1 MERKQRRMHEQQRG
15 GLTPK
20 ERAWEEECR
29 AQVRCLSLPALKS
42 AVEEKN
48 WVAAPLTIKSVT
60 ETIQRRENYFPKLRQ
75 HRAETGSS
83 EVHKAFKNYIEQ
95 LAILQRLLELMQIEE
110 ASMSRTKS
118 KLWLAE
124 SLAAVEK
131 RPESM
136 ELGREQ
142 GPVETKLRKVS
153 GDQFFSGRK
162 SEGEIGDGN
171 NKQNGP
177 VKRKGTPGKKG
188 ACQRRSKTC
197 LKFSV
202 ATGGIFAGR
211 DKETENNKQSGN
223 GKCIVE
229 LLCRVCSGSIDTKR
243 LHRVCIGKQSL
254 RVCAACLKKANS
266 TTDEATRLSDAE
278 LDSNDPVTVILKV
291 QEADKIG
298 FLEIFKSSIT
308 PSARKKQ
315 KNTAEDTSQ
324 NQAMGTEADPIMLG
338 SEDEQEA
345 PKLGSVPTVVVNP
358 NQRQTRRNSV
368 LQTDPILDQLKS
380 LMPPQGGTGAVRF
393 TVRDY
398 LRLAPEEFMN
408 DSCIDYYLRYMQYRL
423 EKEKPEDANR
433 CYFFNSFFYK
443 KLSDKRVSD
452 ISEET
457 KALVDSLDS
466 LTASEQQ
473 ALRCYDVIKK
483 WTKNVDIFSKDFIF
497 IPIHDHLHWS
507 LMIICHPGATIKLPL
522 PEGKSYSVSKEPEAF
537 IIHLD
542 SMKSGGHTSL
552 PIIKLIKHY
561 LQNEWNAKLKDSS
574 ASSNI
579 AKMWS
584 EGHPGEVRSFKMMK
598 FKRPNLPKQE
608 NHFDCGCFV
617 CAFVEHFLAHL
628 PTTLN
633 CQMLESLRNDRLRAM
648 IQGNRSVMITSDPRY
663 LKFDWFKSCNASLIR
678 HYMSKMALVDMA
690 KDAGLMDEHGRWQL
704 DDIPHNRSHQAQFI
718 MTQIEKLEQMPSYDP
733 PSWNEDLEIVQE
745 DGDPKGHESD
755 IEICGSPSA
764 RACEIDDPIVN
775 TDDEN
780 EKGKDVDLVSKTR
793 FEMLTQTQGS
803 QDGIEN
809 EEPSASI
816 KDNFFIDFSRR
827 SNKNEDEDDTV
838 IDAGDEDIKIDIEC
852 TARKSKNPFARK
864 VPVVPSPVNSIA
876 ADKKPA
882 LASFSRKKQGRGR
895 SLVRSVHKG
904 KTVSKGATTAHA
916 RDLQTITDCLSI
928 ARESRKNA
936 QDGKVN
942 DLT

>member
-1 MERKQRRMHEQQRG
+1 MQEEQQRG
-15 GLTPK
+15 GLTLK
-20 ERAWEEECR
+20 EQAWQEECK
-29 AQVRCLSLPALKS
+29 AQVRCMSLPALKS
-42 AVEEKN
+42 AVEVKHL
-48 WVAAPLTIKSVT
+48 VTAPVTIKSVT
-60 ETIQRRENYFPKLRQ
+60 ETIQRRESCFPRLRQ

-83 EVHKAFKNYIEQ
+83 EVDKAFKNYIEQ
-95 LAILQRLLELMQIEE
+95 LAILQRLLGLMQIEE
-110 ASMSRTKS
+110 ASMSESRKKS

-131 RPESM
+131 RSERM
-136 ELGREQ
+136 EQGIEREQ
-142 GPVETKLRKVS
+142 GPGGVLRKVP
-153 GDQFFSGRK
+153 GDRFFSGRK
-162 SEGEIGDGN
+162 SEGEMKD
-171 NKQNGP
+171 KQSSTG
-177 VKRKGTPGKKG
+177 KRKGVQGKNG
-188 ACQRRSKTC
+188 TCQRRSTSC
-197 LKFSV
+197 LKFPV
-202 ATGGIFAGR
+202 ATGDVFAGGS
-211 DKETENNKQSGN
+211 NKGTGRKHN
-223 GKCIVE
+223 VNDECMVE
-229 LLCRVCSGSIDTKR
+229 VLCRVCNGPIDTRR
-243 LHRVCIGKQSL
+243 LHRVSIGKKAL
-254 RVCAACLKKANS
+254 RVCAVCLKKANS
-266 TTDEATRLSDAE
+266 MSDEAARLSDAE
-278 LDSNDPVTVILKV
+278 LDSKEPITVVLKI

-308 PSARKKQ
+308 PCARKTQ
-315 KNTAEDTSQ
+315 KSTAEDSGQ

-338 SEDEQEA
+338 SEDEDEA
-345 PKLGSVPTVVVNP
+345 PKLGTVPTVVVNP
-358 NQRQTRRNSV
+358 NQRQTRRNSI

-443 KLSDKRVSD
+443 KLSDKRSSD

-522 PEGKSYSVSKEPEAF
+522 PEGKSQSVSKEPEAF

-561 LQNEWNAKLKDSS
+561 LQNEWNAKLKDSG
-574 ASSNI
+574 ASSNV
-579 AKMWS
+579 AKKWS
-584 EGHPGEVRSFKMMK
+584 DDHPGEVRSFKAMK

-628 PTTLN
+628 PDTLN
-633 CQMLESLRNDRLRAM
+633 CQMLESLRNERLRTM
-648 IQGNRSVMITSDPRY
+648 IQGNRTIMITSDPKY
-663 LKFDWFKSCNASLIR
+663 LKSDWFKSSNASLIR

-690 KDAGLMDEHGRWQL
+690 KDAGVMDEHGRWQL
-704 DDIPHNRSHQAQFI
+704 DDLSHNRSHQAQFI
-718 MTQIEKLEQMPSYDP
+718 MTQIEKLDHLPPYDP

-745 DGDPKGHESD
+745 DPNGLESD

-764 RACEIDDPIVN
+764 RASEVDDPIVN

-780 EKGKDVDLVSKTR
+780 TKGNDVNGDIVSKTR
-793 FEMLTQTQGS
+793 FDMLTQSQGS
-803 QDGIEN
+803 EDGIEN
-809 EEPSASI
+809 EEPSASM

-827 SNKNEDEDDTV
+827 SKNTEDDTS
-838 IDAGDEDIKIDIEC
+838 IGARDEDINIDIEG
-852 TARKSKNPFARK
+852 TVKKSKNPFARK
-864 VPVVPSPVNSIA
+864 VPVVPSPVNSAA

-882 LASFSRKKQGRGR
+882 LASFTRKKQGRGLN
-895 SLVRSVHKG
+895 LVRSVQKG
-904 KTVSKGATTAHA
+904 KSVGRGATTAHA
-916 RDLQTITDCLSI
+916 RDLQTITDCLSR
-928 ARESRKNA
+928 ARESRRKNA
-936 QDGKVN
+936 LDGKVN